1 MGKAEIAKQQKY
13 HIDQLRGAITKK
25 KKNKS
30 ANSKVTNSKATK
42 SVKHSL
48 LFMANTKST
57 TSNMTI
63 AGGKT
68 YLEDIV
74 VRAIVSQKLEPD
86 GVFLPRPR
94 SEWTDEKH
102 SNRLEFQI
110 YGSNGT
116 KFLVSEE
123 VDVMLSEPTD
133 SMFKR
138 DYCFKMKVEITMS
151 ARNEN
156 GDQILP
162 RTLIL
167 VEDGQSTQ
175 GVVNDEFG
183 AKYVTY
189 FTPTEEER
197 KLNKFYGDTY
207 EFQGYAEMVMVAVA

>member
-1 MGKAEIAKQQKY
+1 MGQAEEIAIAKQQNY
-13 HIDQLRGAITKK
+13 HIGKLRGAI
-25 KKNKS
+25 S
-30 ANSKVTNSKATK
+30 ADIEIPIGEMTE

-48 LFMANTKST
+48 RFTANTKST

-63 AGGKT
+63 TGGET
-68 YLEDIV
+68 YLEGIV
-74 VRAIVSQKLEPD
+74 VRPIVSQKLEPD

-94 SEWTDEKH
+94 SEWTDGWTDGKH

-116 KFLVSEE
+116 KFLFSEE

-151 ARNEN
+151 ARNEF
-156 GDQILP
+156 GERFSP
-162 RTLIL
+162 CTLIL